1 LPRHSPFQAA
11 TPRDFEL
18 VASRVTL
25 PWRGYGIVVVVVVV
39 ERGVGRRDR
48 VVGRWRWKLAV
59 ARKGGGVGLV
69 VRGVEDWTGTMGRR
83 RLLKR

>member
-1 LPRHSPFQAA
+1 
-11 TPRDFEL
+11 
-18 VASRVTL
+18 
-25 PWRGYGIVVVVVVV
+25 VV